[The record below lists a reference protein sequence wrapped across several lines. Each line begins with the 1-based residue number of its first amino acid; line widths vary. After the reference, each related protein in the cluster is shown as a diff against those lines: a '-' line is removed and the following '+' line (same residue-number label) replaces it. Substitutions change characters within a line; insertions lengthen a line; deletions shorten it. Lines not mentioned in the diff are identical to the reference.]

1 MQNYITLI
9 TGNKEM
15 NRTHGNDNVVD
26 VRNLQMIQLR
36 VTWRKPCNNYSDISF
51 YWVEDLVNPGK
62 IHFQVL

>member
-1 MQNYITLI
+1 
-9 TGNKEM
+9 M